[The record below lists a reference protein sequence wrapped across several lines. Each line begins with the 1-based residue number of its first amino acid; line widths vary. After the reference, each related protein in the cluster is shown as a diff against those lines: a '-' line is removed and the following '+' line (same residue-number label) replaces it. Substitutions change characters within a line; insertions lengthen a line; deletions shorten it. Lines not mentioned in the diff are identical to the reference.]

1 MLGSINKY
9 AQKGFTLVELS
20 IVILIMGLILGG
32 IAMPLSVQRE
42 NVRIRAAR
50 DQLAHV
56 EETIQGYALV
66 NGFLPCPATP
76 ASTGLVALAGGNCA
90 VQHGFVPASTLGLSG
105 SRNDDNLLLDP
116 WGSPVRYSVSAADV
130 DADGNWDFTTSGE
143 LRDVG
148 MPNLAPDLSVCS
160 TATGTTAS
168 ACGSATTTLSS
179 WAPMIVY
186 SMGEDWTSF
195 SSADQLENAGATLGG
210 GPSGTN
216 YPIAADLVFVSRSR
230 SGQGGNEF
238 DDVVVWMSPLSL
250 YHQLVNGGQLP

>member
-1 MLGSINKY
+1 MY
-9 AQKGFTLVELS
+9 TQKGFTLVELS

-42 NVRIRAAR
+42 NVRIREAR
-50 DQLAHV
+50 DLLAHV

-76 ASTGLVALAGGNCA
+76 ASNGLVAPAGGNCA

-116 WGSPVRYSVSAADV
+116 WASPIRYSVSASDV
-130 DADGNWDFTTSGE
+130 DGDGNWDFTTSGE

-160 TATGTTAS
+160 TASGTTAS
-168 ACGSATTTLSS
+168 ACGTATTTLSS
-179 WAPMIVY
+179 RAPMIVY
-186 SMGEDWTSF
+186 STGKDWASF
-195 SSADQLENAGATLGG
+195 GGADQLENAGATLGG
-210 GPSGTN
+210 GPSGTI
-216 YPIAADLVFVSRSR
+216 YPIAADIVFVSRSR
-230 SGQGGNEF
+230 SEQNGNEF
-238 DDVVVWMSPLSL
+238 DDVLVWMSPLSL
-250 YHQLVNGGQLP
+250 FYQLVNAGHLP